1 MAEQGLEAV
10 AFPKLTEEQIEQL
23 GRYGGVTPKKFR
35 AGETLFHV
43 GDRDFRFFVI
53 KSGEVEILDESGDK
67 PRSVT
72 VHHPGGFTGDVNH
85 LTGNP
90 AVVTGIAK
98 TDCEVYEVSDKALR
112 EILNQDPRPSV

>member
-23 GRYGGVTPKKFR
+23 GRYAGVTPKKFR

-53 KSGEVEILDESGDK
+53 KSGDVEILDESGDEPK
-67 PRSVT
+67 TVT
-72 VHHPGGFTGDVNH
+72 VDRNR
-85 LTGNP
+85 
-90 AVVTGIAK
+90 K
-98 TDCEVYEVSDKALR
+98 TSWPL
-112 EILNQDPRPSV
+112 